1 MLYAILIA
9 ALLVAATVFVR
20 AAAFSLVL
28 RFLMKSHTMPPNQ
41 PWPIAWLL
49 IRVTWML
56 ILVHAVEITVW
67 ALFYL
72 WKECLPDAES
82 ALYFS
87 GVTYTSVGCGD
98 LVLTKPWRMLA
109 PVEALTGILM
119 CGLSAALFFAILT
132 RIYAS
137 RSQTTS
143 E

>member
-20 AAAFSLVL
+20 AAGFSVVL
-28 RFLMKSHTMPPNQ
+28 RFLMKSHAAPPSQ

-49 IRVTWML
+49 IRTTWML
-56 ILVHAVEITVW
+56 ILIHLVEIAVW
-67 ALFYL
+67 GSFYL
-72 WKECLPDAES
+72 WKKCLPDAES
-82 ALYFS
+82 AFYFS
-87 GVTYTSVGCGD
+87 GVTYTSVGYGD

-119 CGLSAALFFAILT
+119 CGLSAALFFATLT
-132 RIYAS
+132 RISAS
-137 RSQTTS
+137 RFQTKL